1 MKNLLKNNYFKNSI
15 WLYIL
20 NFFQIVIPLLTF
32 PFITRVLG
40 SEEYGYFNIAL
51 NLVSYM
57 QILIE
62 YGFNYTGTRIIAMSK
77 KEEYQKIY
85 SSIVA
90 CKFFLLVVCIG
101 IIALITAF
109 TNYDRKVIMGLHIM
123 LVMLIGIAMQQTWF
137 FQGIQ
142 EMKFISIINIVA
154 RTISVAFVF
163 LLIKSPENLYLYCL
177 LYSLTYLIS
186 GLFSVLICRFKFSL
200 KLRFESIKEII
211 KAFKNGFSIF
221 LTTAMT
227 KVISSFGA
235 LLIGIYVSGSEV
247 GIYYAIQKIPSVLI
261 LMFNPISQVMFPYF
275 SNRFKENSRDATKK
289 LRKIMFIVMPIIIC
303 LAILIILVSKPLI
316 SILCGEEYIKGVIY
330 LYALIPWTVFS
341 ILNNFLGVQNLV
353 ARGREKEYS
362 KLFSIYCIVSIVA
375 NLYFVINFACIGA
388 SLCLLVTEVMFSL
401 ILIVYDKFRIRNE

>member
-1 MKNLLKNNYFKNSI
+1 
-15 WLYIL
+15 
-20 NFFQIVIPLLTF
+20 
-32 PFITRVLG
+32 
-40 SEEYGYFNIAL
+40 
-51 NLVSYM
+51 
-57 QILIE
+57 
-62 YGFNYTGTRIIAMSK
+62 
-77 KEEYQKIY
+77 
-85 SSIVA
+85 
-90 CKFFLLVVCIG
+90 
-101 IIALITAF
+101 
-109 TNYDRKVIMGLHIM
+109 M

-154 RTISVAFVF
+154 RTISVALVF

-211 KAFKNGFSIF
+211 KAFKNGFNIF

-235 LLIGIYVSGSEV
+235 LLIGIYVSSSEV

-388 SLCLLVTEVMFSL
+388 SLCLLITEVMFSL